1 VDLWSG
7 EWVAA
12 FFLSPAVTGVAAVVA
27 ATIGLRVAR
36 VRARVDRDLAA
47 EQHRRDARA
56 AELVRAAALEDRD
69 RAQWWVA
76 FTWVVARLGD
86 VGPRTADLALGA
98 LSDATDDPVR
108 AALLRLAWPH
118 DATDK
123 ERWDDGGVPVP
134 GSGARPSAPA
144 DP

>member
-47 EQHRRDARA
+47 EQHRRDRE
-56 AELVRAAALEDRD
+56 AEITRLVFEPLPPPPVYGLR
-69 RAQWWVA
+69 
-76 FTWVVARLGD
+76 RLW
-86 VGPRTADLALGA
+86 
-98 LSDATDDPVR
+98 
-108 AALLRLAWPH
+108 LAWR
-118 DATDK
+118 
-123 ERWDDGGVPVP
+123 ERRERGR
-134 GSGARPSAPA
+134 ARG
-144 DP
+144 

>member
-1 VDLWSG
+1 MDLWSG

-12 FFLSPAVTGVAAVVA
+12 FLVSPAVTGVAAVVA

-56 AELVRAAALEDRD
+56 AELARAAAVEDRD
-69 RAQWWVA
+69 RAQWWVT
-76 FTWVVARLGD
+76 FTWAAERLGR
-86 VGPRTADLALGA
+86 VGPRAVDRVLGA

-108 AALLRLAWPH
+108 AALIRLVWRQS
-118 DATDK
+118 ATDK
-123 ERWDDGGVPVP
+123 ERTRDG
-134 GSGARPSAPA
+134 
-144 DP
+144 

>member
-1 VDLWSG
+1 MDLWSG

-56 AELVRAAALEDRD
+56 AELVRAAAVEDRD

-76 FTWVVARLGD
+76 FTWATERLGR
-86 VGPRTADLALGA
+86 GPGSRATDRLASHRVLYA
-98 LSDATDDPVR
+98 LAGATDDPVR
-108 AALLRLAWPH
+108 SALVALAWTP
-118 DATDK
+118 DATD
-123 ERWDDGGVPVP
+123 EEHVDDE
-134 GSGARPSAPA
+134 
-144 DP
+144 